1 VAASGAAGRR
11 KDAGGGPRHLYIHV
25 PFCRDRCD
33 YCDFSSVAVGEPE
46 AVADRL
52 DAFVAAVHAEWAM
65 ERERFGVGRL
75 ETVFVGGGTPSL
87 LGGARLERLLE
98 PLLPRLTPH
107 AEITVET
114 NPEDVTP
121 AFAAWAA
128 ARRLRV
134 SLGVQSFD
142 PQLRES
148 LGRRAAAD
156 PEVAFVRLR
165 EAGCENLG
173 IDLMFGLPGQALAG
187 LEADLATVVRLR
199 PEHVSWYEVTI
210 APGTVL
216 AARLELGAAGR
227 LGADPPELPDD
238 DCKAT
243 MFRHIIVQLGRLGY
257 AWYEVSNFALAG
269 HRCRHNFAYWS
280 GRDYIG
286 LGPAAVSTVG
296 ELRRRNADDVG
307 AYVAALLADPL
318 AAPPREVEHLD
329 AGARARERLFLAAR
343 TGAPVS
349 LAELAPALDETA
361 IEPLAAAGF
370 IAVRGGRLLVT
381 RKGRHVANEV
391 CVRLFRASSF

>member
-1 VAASGAAGRR
+1 MAGATAT
-11 KDAGGGPRHLYIHV
+11 PRHLYVHV
-25 PFCRDRCD
+25 PFCRERCD

-46 AVADRL
+46 AAGSRL
-52 DAFVAAVHAEWAM
+52 DAYVEAVHVEWEIENA
-65 ERERFGVGRL
+65 RFGVGRL

-87 LGGARLERLLE
+87 LGEARLERLLE
-98 PLLPRLTPH
+98 PLAPRLTPH

-121 AFAAWAA
+121 EYADWAA

-142 PQLRES
+142 GLMRET

-156 PEVAFVRLR
+156 PETAFKRLR

-173 IDLMFGLPGQALAG
+173 VDLMFGLPGQTLAE
-187 LEADLATVVRLR
+187 LEVDLEVVDHLR
-199 PEHVSWYEVTI
+199 PEHVSCYELTI
-210 APGTVL
+210 AAGTVL

-238 DCKAT
+238 DCTAT
-243 MFRHIIVQLGRLGY
+243 MFRRIIAELGGLGY
-257 AWYEVSNFALAG
+257 AWYEVSNFAQAG
-269 HRCRHNFAYWS
+269 RRCRHNVAYWR
-280 GRDYIG
+280 GCDYLG

-296 ELRRRNADDVG
+296 AQRRRNADDAG
-307 AYVAALLADPL
+307 AYLKALLAAPP

-329 AGARARERLFLAAR
+329 PGMRARERLFLAAR
-343 TGAPVS
+343 TGAPVP

-361 IEPLAAAGF
+361 IGPLADGGF
-370 IAVRGGRLLVT
+370 IAVRGGRLRVT